1 MAELAPELLRWLS
14 TVLAP
19 KYHSANRAYTDTAT
33 LLHHYRGL
41 SPKTDVYSKY
51 SPLPSYDDGRSDL
64 LLCIHGTLPVAFRG
78 ATYNIPLNIWVPH
91 QYPNTPPTVMVVPGK
106 NMGIRPTNHVDTNG
120 RCYHPYLAYWS
131 QNPDKSTLI
140 DLCGQLKDVFGKEP
154 PLYSKQPVAQPPPPP
169 QNQPIQS
176 IATPPPRPPLP
187 QEIESQRAR
196 SNPVPQQQPADQATP
211 PPPPPPKAEPRHQ
224 SPAAYS
230 YTTTPH
236 LFTPRNQSAP
246 QPVASPPLHPP
257 PQNNINNHNQGPP
270 ERPALP
276 QKLPRE
282 EPRPAYPIPSPAYQQ
297 TPPQPPPVPPLP
309 SPIRNSTIGSP
320 GPRSPPPPP
329 HSPYHQQHH
338 ITPPPPLPVH
348 PQHGWH
354 PQQQSPPPPP
364 SQVHRLSGQYEP
376 LNRFPTVNQPQQ
388 RPISIH
394 GYPPQQLSSAGPSNL
409 NPTTTKLP
417 QRSQSQRKP
426 FNILDADDDNASSL
440 LPTPATS
447 KLAVPPPLPPN
458 PEKDRL
464 INEIAKILQQK
475 ADAASA
481 KTMASL
487 EQTTSQAEAMAKTEA
502 YMERERIELTRIN
515 DVCEKDQ
522 RILNERIG
530 MADEL
535 IREVRDRE
543 APNIDAVVVAPT
555 VVHNQLYELVTDDMA
570 IEDTIYVLGKALDK
584 ERITL
589 DVFLKHTRALARE
602 QFMKRALVK
611 KISRQIGMT

>member
-19 KYHSANRAYTDTAT
+19 KYHSANRTYTDTAT

-41 SPKTDVYSKY
+41 SPKTDVYT
-51 SPLPSYDDGRSDL
+51 YDDGRSDL
-64 LLCIHGTLPVAFRG
+64 LLCIQGTLPVAFRG

-236 LFTPRNQSAP
+236 LFTPQNQSTP

-309 SPIRNSTIGSP
+309 SPIRNSTVGF
-320 GPRSPPPPP
+320 
-329 HSPYHQQHH
+329 
-338 ITPPPPLPVH
+338 
-348 PQHGWH
+348 
-354 PQQQSPPPPP
+354 P
-364 SQVHRLSGQYEP
+364 S
-376 LNRFPTVNQPQQ
+376 VNQPQQ

-409 NPTTTKLP
+409 NPTATKLP

-487 EQTTSQAEAMAKTEA
+487 EQTVSQAEAMAKTEA
-502 YMERERIELTRIN
+502 YMERERIELIRIN

-535 IREVRDRE
+535 IRDVRDRE

>member
-33 LLHHYRGL
+33 LLHHYRSL
-41 SPKTDVYSKY
+41 SPKTDVYT
-51 SPLPSYDDGRSDL
+51 YDDGRSDL

-131 QNPDKSTLI
+131 QNPDKSTLL

-154 PLYSKQPVAQPPPPP
+154 PLYSKQPVAQPP
-169 QNQPIQS
+169 PIQS

-236 LFTPRNQSAP
+236 LFTPQNQSTP
-246 QPVASPPLHPP
+246 QPVASPPLHPSP

-309 SPIRNSTIGSP
+309 SPIRNSAIGF
-320 GPRSPPPPP
+320 
-329 HSPYHQQHH
+329 
-338 ITPPPPLPVH
+338 
-348 PQHGWH
+348 
-354 PQQQSPPPPP
+354 P
-364 SQVHRLSGQYEP
+364 S
-376 LNRFPTVNQPQQ
+376 VNQPQQ

-409 NPTTTKLP
+409 NPTATKLP

-426 FNILDADDDNASSL
+426 FNILDADDDNPSSL
-440 LPTPATS
+440 LPSPATS

-487 EQTTSQAEAMAKTEA
+487 EQTASQAEAMAKTEA
-502 YMERERIELTRIN
+502 YMERERIELIRIN

>member
-1 MAELAPELLRWLS
+1 MTTGTAPINNGRTGAGAAPLALHRPRSEIPLGQQGVYRHRDPPPPLPQPLPQNRRLQQVLPFPSQQNLSYELRP
-14 TVLAP
+14 
-19 KYHSANRAYTDTAT
+19 T
-33 LLHHYRGL
+33 LLTNGWMDGY
-41 SPKTDVYSKY
+41 KA
-51 SPLPSYDDGRSDL
+51 YDDGRSDL

-131 QNPDKSTLI
+131 QNPDKSTLL

-154 PLYSKQPVAQPPPPP
+154 PLYSKQPVAQPP
-169 QNQPIQS
+169 PIQS

-236 LFTPRNQSAP
+236 LFTPQNQSTP
-246 QPVASPPLHPP
+246 QPVASPPLHPSP

-309 SPIRNSTIGSP
+309 SPIRNSAIGF
-320 GPRSPPPPP
+320 
-329 HSPYHQQHH
+329 
-338 ITPPPPLPVH
+338 
-348 PQHGWH
+348 
-354 PQQQSPPPPP
+354 P
-364 SQVHRLSGQYEP
+364 S
-376 LNRFPTVNQPQQ
+376 VNQPQQ

-409 NPTTTKLP
+409 NPTATKLP

-426 FNILDADDDNASSL
+426 FNILDADDDNPSSL
-440 LPTPATS
+440 LPSPATS

-487 EQTTSQAEAMAKTEA
+487 EQTASQAEAMAKTEA
-502 YMERERIELTRIN
+502 YMERERIELIRIN

>member
-1 MAELAPELLRWLS
+1 MDGYKA
-14 TVLAP
+14 
-19 KYHSANRAYTDTAT
+19 
-33 LLHHYRGL
+33 
-41 SPKTDVYSKY
+41 
-51 SPLPSYDDGRSDL
+51 YDDGRSDL

-131 QNPDKSTLI
+131 QNPDKSTLL

-154 PLYSKQPVAQPPPPP
+154 PLYSKQPVAQPP
-169 QNQPIQS
+169 PIQS

-236 LFTPRNQSAP
+236 LFTPQNQSTP
-246 QPVASPPLHPP
+246 QPVASPPLHPSP

-309 SPIRNSTIGSP
+309 SPIRNSAIGF
-320 GPRSPPPPP
+320 
-329 HSPYHQQHH
+329 
-338 ITPPPPLPVH
+338 
-348 PQHGWH
+348 
-354 PQQQSPPPPP
+354 P
-364 SQVHRLSGQYEP
+364 S
-376 LNRFPTVNQPQQ
+376 VNQPQQ

-409 NPTTTKLP
+409 NPTATKLP

-426 FNILDADDDNASSL
+426 FNILDADDDNPSSL
-440 LPTPATS
+440 LPSPATS

-487 EQTTSQAEAMAKTEA
+487 EQTASQAEAMAKTEA
-502 YMERERIELTRIN
+502 YMERERIELIRIN

>member
-33 LLHHYRGL
+33 LLHHYRSL
-41 SPKTDVYSKY
+41 SPKTDVYT
-51 SPLPSYDDGRSDL
+51 YDDGRSDL

-131 QNPDKSTLI
+131 QNPDKSTLL

-154 PLYSKQPVAQPPPPP
+154 PLYSKQPVAQPP
-169 QNQPIQS
+169 PIQS

-236 LFTPRNQSAP
+236 LFTPQNQSTP
-246 QPVASPPLHPP
+246 QPVASPPLHPSP

-309 SPIRNSTIGSP
+309 SPIRNSAIGSP

-329 HSPYHQQHH
+329 PHSPYHQQQHH
-338 ITPPPPLPVH
+338 ITPPPPLPAH

-354 PQQQSPPPPP
+354 PQQQQQQQQPPPP
-364 SQVHRLSGQYEP
+364 SQIHRLSGQYEP
-376 LNRFPTVNQPQQ
+376 LNRFPSVNQPQQ

-409 NPTTTKLP
+409 NPTATKLP

-426 FNILDADDDNASSL
+426 FNILDADDDNPSSL
-440 LPTPATS
+440 LPSPATS

-487 EQTTSQAEAMAKTEA
+487 EQTASQAEAMAKTEA
-502 YMERERIELTRIN
+502 YMERERIELIRIN

>member
-33 LLHHYRGL
+33 LLHHHRSL
-41 SPKTDVYSKY
+41 SPKTEVYT
-51 SPLPSYDDGRSDL
+51 YDDGRSDL

-91 QYPNTPPTVMVVPGK
+91 QYPDTPPTVMVVPGK

-131 QNPDKSTLI
+131 QNPDKSTLV

-154 PLYSKQPVAQPPPPP
+154 PLYSKQPSPQPQP
-169 QNQPIQS
+169 QPIRS
-176 IATPPPRPPLP
+176 TATPPPRPPLP
-187 QEIESQRAR
+187 QEIEARRAR
-196 SNPVPQQQPADQATP
+196 PHPATQPAEQAAP
-211 PPPPPPKAEPRHQ
+211 PPPPPPKAEPQHQ
-224 SPAAYS
+224 SAAAYS

-236 LFTPRNQSAP
+236 LFTPQNQPTP
-246 QPVASPPLHPP
+246 QPVASPP
-257 PQNNINNHNQGPP
+257 PQNNNNQD
-270 ERPALP
+270 RPALP
-276 QKLPRE
+276 RKLPHE
-282 EPRPAYPIPSPAYQQ
+282 EPRPAYPIPGPSYQQ
-297 TPPQPPPVPPLP
+297 TQPPPPPPVPPIP
-309 SPIRNSTIGSP
+309 SPVRNSATGPP

-329 HSPYHQQHH
+329 HSPYHRQHH
-338 ITPPPPLPVH
+338 IGSPPPPPVH

-354 PQQQSPPPPP
+354 PQPPPPQAHGP
-364 SQVHRLSGQYEP
+364 SGQYDP
-376 LNRFPTVNQPQQ
+376 LNRFPIAVQPTNQQQQ

-394 GYPPQQLSSAGPSNL
+394 GYPPQQLPSAGPSNL
-409 NPTTTKLP
+409 NPSAAKLP

-426 FNILDADDDNASSL
+426 FNILDADDGAGT
-440 LPTPATS
+440 LPVPTS
-447 KLAVPPPLPPN
+447 KTAVPPPLPPN

-464 INEIAKILQQK
+464 INEIARILQQK
-475 ADAASA
+475 AEAASV
-481 KTMASL
+481 KTVASL
-487 EQTTSQAEAMAKTEA
+487 EQTASQAEAMAKTEA
-502 YMERERIELTRIN
+502 YMERERMELIRIN

-602 QFMKRALVK
+602 QFTKRALVK

>member
-19 KYHSANRAYTDTAT
+19 KYHSANRTYTDAAT
-33 LLHHYRGL
+33 LLHHYRSL
-41 SPKTDVYSKY
+41 SPKTDVYT
-51 SPLPSYDDGRSDL
+51 YDDGRSDL

-154 PLYSKQPVAQPPPPP
+154 PLYSKQPPPQQQPVAVQQSAATPPPP
-169 QNQPIQS
+169 
-176 IATPPPRPPLP
+176 PPPRPPLP
-187 QEIESQRAR
+187 HEIEAQKAR
-196 SNPVPQQQPADQATP
+196 FHPAAATEQAAP
-211 PPPPPPKAEPRHQ
+211 PPPPPPKAEPQHP

-236 LFTPRNQSAP
+236 LFTPQNQSTP
-246 QPVASPPLHPP
+246 QPVASPPLRSPPP
-257 PQNNINNHNQGPP
+257 PQNNNQAPP

-276 QKLPRE
+276 QKLPHE
-282 EPRPAYPIPSPAYQQ
+282 EPRPAYPIQSPAYQQ
-297 TPPQPPPVPPLP
+297 TQSPPPPPPVPPIP
-309 SPIRNSTIGSP
+309 SPIRNSITGGGAASP
-320 GPRSPPPPP
+320 GPRSPPPP
-329 HSPYHQQHH
+329 HSPYHYQQQQQHPASP
-338 ITPPPPLPVH
+338 PPPPLPVH

-354 PQQQSPPPPP
+354 PQSQPPP
-364 SQVHRLSGQYEP
+364 SHAHRLSGQYDP
-376 LNRFPTVNQPQQ
+376 LNRFPTPTQQVTQQQQ

-394 GYPPQQLSSAGPSNL
+394 GYPPHQLPAPIGPSNL
-409 NPTTTKLP
+409 NPQSTTLP

-426 FNILDADDDNASSL
+426 FNILDADDTTSL
-440 LPTPATS
+440 LPSPSKPAI
-447 KLAVPPPLPPN
+447 PPPLPPN
-458 PEKDRL
+458 PEKDKL
-464 INEIAKILQQK
+464 ITEISKILHQK
-475 ADAASA
+475 SEAAVH
-481 KTMASL
+481 KTAASL
-487 EQTTSQAEAMAKTEA
+487 EQTASQAEAMAKTEA
-502 YMERERIELTRIN
+502 YMERERIELIRIN

-522 RILNERIG
+522 RILNERIA

>member
-1 MAELAPELLRWLS
+1 MELAPELLRWLS

-19 KYHSANRAYTDTAT
+19 KYLSANRTYTDAAT
-33 LLHHYRGL
+33 LLHHHRSL
-41 SPKTDVYSKY
+41 SPKTDVYT
-51 SPLPSYDDGRSDL
+51 YDDGRSDL

-78 ATYNIPLNIWVPH
+78 ATYNIPVSIWVPH

-106 NMGIRPTNHVDTNG
+106 NMAIRPTNHVDTNG

-131 QNPDKSTLI
+131 QNPDKSTLL
-140 DLCGQLKDVFGKEP
+140 DLCAQLKDVFSKEP
-154 PLYSKQPVAQPPPPP
+154 PLYSKQPPLQVHQPSPSPPPPP
-169 QNQPIQS
+169 
-176 IATPPPRPPLP
+176 PPPRPPLP
-187 QEIESQRAR
+187 HDIEAQRAL
-196 SNPVPQQQPADQATP
+196 SHPLALAQPQAQATPPP
-211 PPPPPPKAEPRHQ
+211 PPPPPPKAEPQHQ

-236 LFTPRNQSAP
+236 LFTPQTQPAPP
-246 QPVASPPLHPP
+246 QPVASPPSHL
-257 PQNNINNHNQGPP
+257 PQNNNHNNNQPP
-270 ERPALP
+270 PDRPALP
-276 QKLPRE
+276 QKIPRE
-282 EPRPAYPIPSPAYQQ
+282 EPRPASYPTPSPAYQQ
-297 TPPQPPPVPPLP
+297 TQAPPPPPPPPPPL
-309 SPIRNSTIGSP
+309 PIRNSTIGSP
-320 GPRSPPPPP
+320 EPRSPPPPP
-329 HSPYHQQHH
+329 HSPYHH
-338 ITPPPPLPVH
+338 PASPPPLPVH

-354 PQQQSPPPPP
+354 HPHPSPPPHPP
-364 SQVHRLSGQYEP
+364 PPTQPHRLSGQYEP
-376 LNRFPTVNQPQQ
+376 LNRFSPAVQSVKQQQ

-394 GYPPQQLSSAGPSNL
+394 GYPSQQLPSPSIGPSNL
-409 NPTTTKLP
+409 NPSATKLP

-426 FNILDADDDNASSL
+426 FNILDADDNGPGM
-440 LPTPATS
+440 LPMPSAKS
-447 KLAVPPPLPPN
+447 AVPPPLPPN

-475 ADAASA
+475 AEAASI

-487 EQTTSQAEAMAKTEA
+487 EQTASQAEAMAKTEA
-502 YMERERIELTRIN
+502 YMERERIELIRIN

-602 QFMKRALVK
+602 QFTKRALVK

>member
-19 KYHSANRAYTDTAT
+19 KYAAAGRTYTDTAT
-33 LLHHYRGL
+33 LLHHHRSL
-41 SPKTDVYSKY
+41 APKTDVYT
-51 SPLPSYDDGRSDL
+51 YDDGRSDL
-64 LLCIHGTLPVAFRG
+64 LLCIHGTLPVGFRG

-120 RCYHPYLAYWS
+120 RCYHPYLAYWA
-131 QNPDKSTLI
+131 QNPDKSTLL
-140 DLCGQLKDVFGKEP
+140 DLCGQLKDVFSKEP
-154 PLYSKQPVAQPPPPP
+154 PLYSKQAPPPP
-169 QNQPIQS
+169 QVTTAAAPG
-176 IATPPPRPPLP
+176 TPPPRPPLP
-187 QEIESQRAR
+187 QEIEAQRAR
-196 SNPVPQQQPADQATP
+196 TAAANQPAAAEHAATASP
-211 PPPPPPKAEPRHQ
+211 PPPPPPKADPRQQ

-236 LFTPRNQSAP
+236 LFLPQNQAAP
-246 QPVASPPLHPP
+246 QPVASPPQNNNHHNPP
-257 PQNNINNHNQGPP
+257 PPD
-270 ERPALP
+270 RPALP

-282 EPRPAYPIPSPAYQQ
+282 EPRPAAYPVPSPAYQQ
-297 TPPQPPPVPPLP
+297 TAAPPPPPPPPPVPPIP
-309 SPIRNSTIGSP
+309 SPIRNAALES
-320 GPRSPPPPP
+320 RSPPPPP
-329 HSPYHQQHH
+329 HSPYHHPS
-338 ITPPPPLPVH
+338 PPPVIH

-354 PQQQSPPPPP
+354 SPPPPP
-364 SQVHRLSGQYEP
+364 QIPLQSHPHRLSGQLDP
-376 LNRFPTVNQPQQ
+376 INRFPIINHQINLNQ
-388 RPISIH
+388 RPMSIH
-394 GYPPQQLSSAGPSNL
+394 GYPTQPSNL
-409 NPTTTKLP
+409 NPQQQQQQLQPLQQPLQPSKLP
-417 QRSQSQRKP
+417 QRSQSQRTP
-426 FNILDADDDNASSL
+426 INILDDDNGITPSKIPSSS
-440 LPTPATS
+440 TPSSSTI
-447 KLAVPPPLPPN
+447 PPPLPRN

-464 INEIAKILQQK
+464 ITQISQILQQK
-475 ADAASA
+475 AEAAASRTA
-481 KTMASL
+481 ASL

-502 YMERERIELTRIN
+502 YMERERIELIRIN

-522 RILNERIG
+522 RILNERIA

-535 IREVRDRE
+535 IREVAGRE
-543 APNIDAVVVAPT
+543 APNIDGVVVAPT

-602 QFMKRALVK
+602 QFMKRALVG

>member
-1 MAELAPELLRWLS
+1 
-14 TVLAP
+14 
-19 KYHSANRAYTDTAT
+19 
-33 LLHHYRGL
+33 
-41 SPKTDVYSKY
+41 
-51 SPLPSYDDGRSDL
+51 
-64 LLCIHGTLPVAFRG
+64 
-78 ATYNIPLNIWVPH
+78 
-91 QYPNTPPTVMVVPGK
+91 MVVPGK

-131 QNPDKSTLI
+131 QNPDKSTLL

-154 PLYSKQPVAQPPPPP
+154 PLYSKQPVAQLPP
-169 QNQPIQS
+169 QQQPIQS
-176 IATPPPRPPLP
+176 AATPPPPPPRPPLP
-187 QEIESQRAR
+187 QEIEAQRVR
-196 SNPVPQQQPADQATP
+196 SHPTPQQQQSADQATP

-236 LFTPRNQSAP
+236 LFTPQNQSTP

-257 PQNNINNHNQGPP
+257 QNNNNNQGPP
-270 ERPALP
+270 DRPALP

-297 TPPQPPPVPPLP
+297 TPPQPPPPVPPLP
-309 SPIRNSTIGSP
+309 SPIRNSAIGSP
-320 GPRSPPPPP
+320 GPRSPPPP

-338 ITPPPPLPVH
+338 IAPPPPLPVH

-354 PQQQSPPPPP
+354 PQQPPPPP
-364 SQVHRLSGQYEP
+364 LPPSQAHRLSGQYEP
-376 LNRFPTVNQPQQ
+376 LNRFPIANQQQQQ

-409 NPTTTKLP
+409 NPSSTTLP

-426 FNILDADDDNASSL
+426 FNILDAEDDNASL
-440 LPTPATS
+440 LPNPVTS
-447 KLAVPPPLPPN
+447 KSAVPPPLPPN

-475 ADAASA
+475 ADAASM

-487 EQTTSQAEAMAKTEA
+487 EQTISQAEAMAKTEA
-502 YMERERIELTRIN
+502 YMERERIELIRIN

-530 MADEL
+530 MADDL

-543 APNIDAVVVAPT
+543 APNIDGVVVAPT

>member
-33 LLHHYRGL
+33 LLHHYRSL
-41 SPKTDVYSKY
+41 SPKTDVYT
-51 SPLPSYDDGRSDL
+51 YDDGRSDL

-131 QNPDKSTLI
+131 QNPDKSTLL

-154 PLYSKQPVAQPPPPP
+154 PLYSKQPVAQPP
-169 QNQPIQS
+169 PIQS

-236 LFTPRNQSAP
+236 LFTPQNQSTP
-246 QPVASPPLHPP
+246 QPVASPPLHPSP

-309 SPIRNSTIGSP
+309 SPIRNSAIGSP

-329 HSPYHQQHH
+329 PHSPYHQQQHH
-338 ITPPPPLPVH
+338 ITPPPPLPAH

-354 PQQQSPPPPP
+354 PQQQQQQQQQPPPP
-364 SQVHRLSGQYEP
+364 SQIHRLSGQYEP
-376 LNRFPTVNQPQQ
+376 LNRFPSVNQPQQ

-409 NPTTTKLP
+409 NPTATKLP

-426 FNILDADDDNASSL
+426 FNILDADDDNPSSL
-440 LPTPATS
+440 LPSPATS

-487 EQTTSQAEAMAKTEA
+487 EQTASQAEAMAKTEA
-502 YMERERIELTRIN
+502 YMERERIELIRIN

-543 APNIDAVVVAPT
+543 TPNIDAVVVAPT